1 MKKHKKIKQI
11 LLLTTSI
18 SLILT
23 GCGGALGGERFDQV
37 TSALGPETMDGG
49 YSNNYYNTGSSI
61 SKSDGFYISEETI
74 EMEDYVAPEFNTEE
88 YNSIKE
94 NSFIKV
100 SSNPL
105 STFAMDVDTGS
116 YTNFRRM
123 VNDRYNIEEIPSGAI
138 RTEEMINYFTY
149 DFANK
154 VELEEDSR
162 FNVSYE
168 IQNCPWNEDN
178 KVLAMTIQANEVEE
192 RHNGNN
198 FVYLIDSSG
207 SMDSDD
213 KGLLALKSFEML
225 SETLTEDDVVSIVT
239 YSGASDTLLEGC
251 DGDNTKKIE
260 KALDKVQ
267 FGGGTNGSGGIEAA
281 YAVAEEYFI
290 KGGNNRVIIASDG
303 DMNLGITS
311 QSDLVDLIEE
321 KKESGI
327 FLTVLGYGSGNYSD
341 ANMESIANAGN
352 GNYYYIDCEEEA
364 EYVLVEKLKQ
374 STVTIAKDV
383 KLQVEFNPTKVDSY
397 RLLGYENRT
406 MSSDD
411 FEDDT
416 KDGGETGA
424 GQQVTVLYELELVNE
439 ETTGS
444 ELKYQGDRELTEEA
458 NSNEILTLSIRYKEP
473 DEDKSKLEEFAIE
486 ETNDEKSSDF
496 DFVCGIAELSM
507 ILIDSDYIG
516 EATLESAYDLI
527 NENSMENE
535 RREELAELIEDL
547 M

>member
-1 MKKHKKIKQI
+1 MKKYKKIKQI
-11 LLLTTSI
+11 LLLATSI

-74 EMEDYVAPEFNTEE
+74 AMEDYVAPEFNTEE

-149 DFANK
+149 DFTNK

-162 FNVSYE
+162 FNVFYE

-207 SMDSDD
+207 SMNSDD
-213 KGLLALKSFEML
+213 KGLLALESFEML

-239 YSGASDTLLEGC
+239 YSGAADTLLEGC
-251 DGDNTKKIE
+251 NGDNTKKIE
-260 KALDKVQ
+260 KALDKIQ

-281 YAVAEEYFI
+281 YDVAEEYFI

-383 KLQVEFNPTKVDSY
+383 KLQIEFNPTKVDSY

-444 ELKYQGDRELTEEA
+444 DLKYQGDRELTEEA

-486 ETNDEKSSDF
+486 ETNDEKSPDF

-507 ILIDSDYIG
+507 ILIDSDYVG

-527 NENSMENE
+527 NENSMEDE